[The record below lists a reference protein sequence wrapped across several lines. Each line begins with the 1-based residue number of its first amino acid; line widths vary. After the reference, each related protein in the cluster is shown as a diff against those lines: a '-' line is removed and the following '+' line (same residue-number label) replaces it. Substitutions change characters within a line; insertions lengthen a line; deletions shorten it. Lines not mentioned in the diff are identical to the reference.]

1 MEKSLPV
8 GSVPGGMSERT
19 DQLTESSDDISVD
32 ASLDPADG
40 DAADGLDAAAGR
52 DETGS
57 VRRWFSPRFFLLSA
71 VLLAVALVGGTT
83 IPVFGRPL
91 GLFVVA
97 FALGLVSEE
106 RRYAEVGLA
115 GVAVG
120 GVGSLL
126 RNAVLTLTGVGLPLV
141 AVSAVVGGLAALV
154 GVYFGRDL
162 RDGLTREI

>member
-1 MEKSLPV
+1 
-8 GSVPGGMSERT
+8 MSERT
-19 DQLTESSDDISVD
+19 DQLTRSGEERGVDEPLDGVERDSVD
-32 ASLDPADG
+32 G
-40 DAADGLDAAAGR
+40 GLETVAERG
-52 DETGS
+52 DETGG

-71 VLLAVALVGGTT
+71 VLLAVALVGGSTV
-83 IPVFGRPL
+83 PVFGRPL

-141 AVSAVVGGLAALV
+141 VVSAVIGGVAALA

>member
-1 MEKSLPV
+1 
-8 GSVPGGMSERT
+8 MSERT
-19 DQLTESSDDISVD
+19 DQLTRSSDEVGIDE
-32 ASLDPADG
+32 SLDAVDG
-40 DAADGLDAAAGR
+40 DAAANGLDAAAERG
-52 DETGS
+52 DETGG

-71 VLLAVALVGGTT
+71 VLLAVALVGGST

-97 FALGLVSEE
+97 FALGLVSDK

-141 AVSAVVGGLAALV
+141 AVSAVVGGLATLA

-162 RDGLTREI
+162 RDGLTRDI

>member
-1 MEKSLPV
+1 MT
-8 GSVPGGMSERT
+8 ERT
-19 DQLTESSDDISVD
+19 DQLTRSSDDVSVD
-32 ASLDPADG
+32 EPI
-40 DAADGLDAAAGR
+40 DAADASAGGLDAAAQRG

-57 VRRWFSPRFFLLSA
+57 ARQWFSPRFFLLSA
-71 VLLAVALVGGTT
+71 VLLAVALVGGSTV
-83 IPVFGRPL
+83 PVFGRPL

-97 FALGLVSEE
+97 FALGLVSSE

-141 AVSAVVGGLAALV
+141 AVSAVIGGVAALA

-162 RDGLTREI
+162 RDGLTRDI

>member
-1 MEKSLPV
+1 MT
-8 GSVPGGMSERT
+8 ERT
-19 DQLTESSDDISVD
+19 DQLTGSSDEVAVD
-32 ASLDPADG
+32 EPLDPVG
-40 DAADGLDAAAGR
+40 RDAEGALDAPAGR
-52 DETGS
+52 TDETRG

-71 VLLAVALVGGTT
+71 VLLAVAVVGGSTV
-83 IPVFGRPL
+83 PVFGRPL
-91 GLFVVA
+91 GLFLVS
-97 FALGLVSEE
+97 FALGLVSSE

-141 AVSAVVGGLAALV
+141 AVSAAVGGVAALA

-162 RDGLTREI
+162 RDGLTREV